1 VRRTLLLTGSLAAT
15 LLALYSCSMHA
26 EVTTDDG
33 GHIVDVSSVRFESSL
48 SRVAV
53 AMLVAGG
60 NVALELRWD
69 GCLVASSGTHQ
80 NG

>member
-1 VRRTLLLTGSLAAT
+1 MRRPFLLTGCLAAL

-26 EVTTDDG
+26 EVTTDDRG
-33 GHIVDVSSVRFESSL
+33 RIVDVSSVRLESSL

-69 GCLVASSGTHQ
+69 GCLVASSGARLY
-80 NG
+80 G